1 MKTTTEQLNDLKE
14 VKKLFYESYILQ
26 NRAKCLLSEN
36 FKIDNES
43 KFLKNEFY
51 QIYEINTST
60 NLYHSEVKTQ
70 ILIDKINNTII

>member
-1 MKTTTEQLNDLKE
+1 MKTTNEQLKDLNE

-60 NLYHSEVKTQ
+60 NLYLCEVQTQ

>member
-14 VKKLFYESYILQ
+14 VKKLFYESYMLQ

-36 FKIDNES
+36 FKIDNEN
-43 KFLKNEFY
+43 KYLENDFY
-51 QIYEINTST
+51 MIYNINTST
-60 NLYHSEVKTQ
+60 NLYLSEVQTQ